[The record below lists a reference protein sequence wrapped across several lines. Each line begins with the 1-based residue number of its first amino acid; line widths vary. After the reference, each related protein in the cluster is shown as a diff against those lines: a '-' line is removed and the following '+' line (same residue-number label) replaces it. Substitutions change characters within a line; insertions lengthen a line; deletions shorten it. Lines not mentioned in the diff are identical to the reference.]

1 MPALSTR
8 SGLSLEEYIWE
19 RKWWNWCGAVR
30 VLHAIEYLRRG
41 LCCFG
46 CQVLSDPSRPG
57 TAACQASLSRT
68 ISWSLPKE
76 DTVTYPSKSRS
87 QTHHLHPSSFIYI
100 ILIALRFV
108 SFSFLFSFP
117 LFSFYF
123 VLLSILLPPLFLPS
137 FLHKQNSYNEVRH
150 PLARMWLEMARLPGT
165 RASRRLPLL
174 LLPAA

>member
-1 MPALSTR
+1 MAGVFIPQESADA
-8 SGLSLEEYIWE
+8 E
-19 RKWWNWCGAVR
+19 KR
-30 VLHAIEYLRRG
+30 VIFSPPETQLLNIYQ
-41 LCCFG
+41 
-46 CQVLSDPSRPG
+46 QV
-57 TAACQASLSRT
+57 
-68 ISWSLPKE
+68 
-76 DTVTYPSKSRS
+76 TVTYPSKSRS